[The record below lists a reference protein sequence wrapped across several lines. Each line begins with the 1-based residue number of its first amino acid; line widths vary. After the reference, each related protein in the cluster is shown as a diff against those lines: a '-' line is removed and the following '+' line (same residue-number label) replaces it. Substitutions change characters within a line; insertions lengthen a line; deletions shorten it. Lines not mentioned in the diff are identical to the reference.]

1 MAFYQSLRTAK
12 AAAIGTIMPWTGG
25 LSEIPDGWIL
35 CSGGTIEA
43 ALYPLLSKTIG
54 DSYNVS
60 GNSDFSG
67 SFPNYIG
74 VITIPNLNNKNLIDI
89 EPQYFGNAVGST
101 GNSADQ
107 DSIAASLIQPLIGT
121 HSDNGVEVII
131 NDALT
136 DVVFELN
143 DTTGYS
149 GKITGNTIEPGF
161 GNKSVYV
168 APRKLGRD
176 HLKAHSHSA
185 TFETLGGAS
194 SQTPGLGV
202 IPWSNITYTFV
213 ANAQQPSPQPPG
225 GSPDEDIWDLS
236 FTMSDDTRG
245 RSGFGAGIPGRVVA
259 GIAGEN
265 PPVNAIPQR
274 VSRTPITTSFINDN
288 RFDGG
293 DTLNTG
299 IFGAAITIPA
309 GQKNYYPDLADNVN
323 FGTFLSNPATDFT
336 LNTPTPGI
344 TDRIESHFHD
354 VFDVEF
360 DTSSMRPETSLNVP
374 VTAPV
379 TNVNLDNASNTGI
392 LQINFNTTQPSL
404 TCVYIIRAY

>member
-89 EPQYFGNAVGST
+89 EPEYFGNAVGST

-121 HSDNGVEVII
+121 HSDNGVEVIV

-149 GKITGNTIEPGF
+149 GSIAGNTIEPGF
-161 GNKSVYV
+161 GIKQVYV
-168 APRKLGRD
+168 GPRKLGRD
-176 HLKAHSHSA
+176 HIKSHNHQGSY
-185 TFETLGGAS
+185 ETLSGAG
-194 SQTPGLGV
+194 SQQPGRGV
-202 IPWSNITYTFV
+202 IPWSNITYTFT
-213 ANAQQPSPQPPG
+213 ASDTIINEPG
-225 GSPDEDIWDLS
+225 GDPTQTSDWDVE
-236 FTMSDDTRG
+236 FEMSDHLAG
-245 RSGFGAGIPGRVVA
+245 RSGFGIGTPGRVVA
-259 GIAGEN
+259 GIVGEI
-265 PPVNAIPQR
+265 PPVNAIPKR
-274 VSRTPITTSFINDN
+274 VSHTPITSNFINGN
-288 RFDGG
+288 RFDAG
-293 DTLNTG
+293 DVLNTG
-299 IFGAAITIPA
+299 LFGSTITIPE
-309 GQKNYYPDLADNVN
+309 KNYYPDLGDNVN
-323 FGTFLSNPATDFT
+323 YKTFLSNPSYDFT
-336 LNTPTPGI
+336 QTTSTPGI
-344 TDRIESHFHD
+344 INDKITAHDHFP
-354 VFDVEF
+354 FDVEF
-360 DTSSMRPETSLNVP
+360 DTSSMRPLTSLNVP

-379 TNVNLDNASNTGI
+379 TNVNLDNVSNEGI

>member
-121 HSDNGVEVII
+121 HSDIGVEIII

-149 GKITGNTIEPGF
+149 GKIT
-161 GNKSVYV
+161 
-168 APRKLGRD
+168 
-176 HLKAHSHSA
+176 
-185 TFETLGGAS
+185 
-194 SQTPGLGV
+194 
-202 IPWSNITYTFV
+202 
-213 ANAQQPSPQPPG
+213 
-225 GSPDEDIWDLS
+225 
-236 FTMSDDTRG
+236 
-245 RSGFGAGIPGRVVA
+245 
-259 GIAGEN
+259 
-265 PPVNAIPQR
+265 
-274 VSRTPITTSFINDN
+274 
-288 RFDGG
+288 
-293 DTLNTG
+293 
-299 IFGAAITIPA
+299 
-309 GQKNYYPDLADNVN
+309 
-323 FGTFLSNPATDFT
+323 
-336 LNTPTPGI
+336 
-344 TDRIESHFHD
+344 
-354 VFDVEF
+354 
-360 DTSSMRPETSLNVP
+360 
-374 VTAPV
+374 
-379 TNVNLDNASNTGI
+379 
-392 LQINFNTTQPSL
+392 
-404 TCVYIIRAY
+404 